1 MAIRPQGRLA
11 VLTVQVT
18 LRPISAADFA
28 LEKEFVKRLSPQT
41 GYQRLMS
48 ARRPTLEELK
58 RWTQIDPEREYAL
71 IATIPFEG
79 RERQVGVARY
89 AMDAGRDAE
98 VAIVVSDEWQGRGL
112 GRRLLA
118 ELVRAARLRGVRRLY
133 GTTFS
138 SNVPMRELARKLGF
152 ALSGDARSASVTN
165 LSLDIRG

>member
-1 MAIRPQGRLA
+1 MAIRAQGRLA
-11 VLTVQVT
+11 VLTMEVT

-48 ARRPTLEELK
+48 ARRPSLEELRK
-58 RWTQIDPEREYAL
+58 WTQIDPEREYAL
-71 IATIPFEG
+71 IATIPFEA
-79 RERQVGVARY
+79 RERQIGVARY

-98 VAIVVSDEWQGRGL
+98 VAIVISDEWQGRGL
-112 GRRLLA
+112 GRRLLS

-138 SNVPMRELARKLGF
+138 TSVPMRELARKLGF
-152 ALSGDARSASVTN
+152 ALSGDARSATVTN
-165 LSLDIRG
+165 LSLDVRP

>member
-1 MAIRPQGRLA
+1 M
-11 VLTVQVT
+11 

-48 ARRPTLEELK
+48 ARRPSLEELR
-58 RWTQIDPEREYAL
+58 RWTQPDPEREYVL

-89 AMDAGRDAE
+89 AMDAGGDAE
-98 VAIVVSDEWQGRGL
+98 VAIVVSDDWQGRGL
-112 GRRLLA
+112 GRRLLS
-118 ELVRAARLRGVRRLY
+118 ELVQAARARGVRRLY

-138 SNVPMRELARKLGF
+138 SNVPMRELARKLVF
-152 ALSGDARSASVTN
+152 ALSGDARSATVTN
-165 LSLDIRG
+165 LSLHVRP

>member
-1 MAIRPQGRLA
+1 MEA
-11 VLTVQVT
+11 T

-48 ARRPTLEELK
+48 ARRPSPEELR
-58 RWTQIDPEREYAL
+58 RWTQPDPEREYVL

-89 AMDAGRDAE
+89 AMDAGGDAE

-118 ELVRAARLRGVRRLY
+118 ELVQAARARGVRRLY

-165 LSLDIRG
+165 LSLEIGR

>member
-1 MAIRPQGRLA
+1 ME
-11 VLTVQVT
+11 VT
-18 LRPISAADFA
+18 LRPIAAADFA

-48 ARRPTLEELK
+48 ARRPSLEELR
-58 RWTQIDPEREYAL
+58 RWTQPDPQREYVL
-71 IATIPFEG
+71 IATVPFEG

-89 AMDAGRDAE
+89 AMDAGRNAE
-98 VAIVVSDEWQGRGL
+98 VAIVVSDDWQGRGL
-112 GRRLLA
+112 GRRLLS
-118 ELVRAARLRGVRRLY
+118 ERVEAARQRGVRRLY

-165 LSLDIRG
+165 LSLEIGR